1 MVGGD
6 RTDEGEL
13 VTWGG
18 WNLSYNLF
26 SRVSIT
32 FCFLININFNLIK
45 LV

>member
-32 FCFLININFNLIK
+32 FLFFDK
-45 LV
+45 YKF